1 MECLLESDS
10 YEWTDS
16 DFERFCPDIV
26 QEFSEDEFE
35 TYSEYERFRSPSPPP
50 TPVKKKVLVKKKR
63 KSGKPSARFDLSV
76 HHPIAFES
84 KKKRR
89 IKCQAPTCRS
99 FTHSY
104 CKRCKV
110 FLCYSML
117 RNCFAEY
124 HGIRVP
130 KVDNENVN
138 NANQNGSSRKRRRS
152 SDVVADEADVDVK
165 KRYRESKP
173 TDNVRFDGIGHFSI
187 FDERA
192 MRTTCKSDNCKQRTF
207 SLCSKCRVHLCCN
220 SNRNCFTEFH
230 KKNEECEEQ
239 YLDFM

>member
-10 YEWTDS
+10 YVWTDS

-35 TYSEYERFRSPSPPP
+35 TYSEYERYRSPSPPP
-50 TPVKKKVLVKKKR
+50 TPVKRKVLVRRRR
-63 KSGKPSARFDLSV
+63 KVGKTSTTTVRCDLSV
-76 HHPIAFES
+76 HHPIAFDS

-89 IKCQAPTCRS
+89 IKCQSPTCRN

-104 CKRCKV
+104 CERCKV
-110 FLCYSML
+110 YLCYSML

-130 KVDNENVN
+130 TVE
-138 NANQNGSSRKRRRS
+138 NQNSNNGHSNGSHKRRRS
-152 SDVVADEADVDVK
+152 ADATTADEDADVDVK

-173 TDNVRFDGIGHFSI
+173 QDNVRFDGLGHYSI

-192 MRTTCKSDNCKQRTF
+192 MRTTCKSDGCKQRTF
-207 SLCSKCRVHLCCN
+207 SLCAKCRVHLCCN
-220 SNRNCFTEFH
+220 TNRNCFAEFH
-230 KKNEECEEQ
+230 RKNEDC
-239 YLDFM
+239 